1 MQKTIAIFIQR
12 CKKRVAW
19 MACYFFT
26 ICAIL
31 GTFTQSV
38 LIPILGTFV
47 LFTVLIFQG
56 NSVLVQNFRF
66 LHGDRNFINKFSLNL
81 KSRIEMWKHE
91 HNTKLRLQSKWGRL
105 GVEMLFNSGKTR
117 ASRLLH
123 RWWADLS
130 DSDGARLANGFCLA
144 GPAALQTECRDC
156 RQRGLLW
163 TTLLVYDAPMT
174 EVRTCVIIDVWI
186 VF

>member
-12 CKKRVAW
+12 CKKWVAW
-19 MACYFFT
+19 LACYFFT
-26 ICAIL
+26 KCAIH
-31 GTFTQSV
+31 GAFTQSHGV
-38 LIPILGTFV
+38 FIPILGTFV

-117 ASRLLH
+117 ASRLLGGG
-123 RWWADLS
+123 RT
-130 DSDGARLANGFCLA
+130 CLT
-144 GPAALQTECRDC
+144 QTE
-156 RQRGLLW
+156 RGLQMAFVSRHRPHSRQSVA
-163 TTLLVYDAPMT
+163 TAGREVYYEQRFSSKIPRWQKSKP
-174 EVRTCVIIDVWI
+174 VSS
-186 VF
+186 